1 MKPTLASSI
10 GRILVESF
18 HEAFRN
24 LFSAIAE
31 VLWSPQILVLGCVL
45 LFLILLQFF
54 TRKRRHLTT
63 ARWAGLREKL
73 AAVRRA
79 KDQLRSYKIDD
90 VILWCGTPPKWQ
102 TWGLMPELITLIT
115 GNPPT
120 VYLTDANQSFAVAG
134 RPKSGKT
141 YSAINPMAV
150 SAIEQGLAIA
160 LYDYKAD
167 DDGNGGQMAYL
178 ATLAA
183 RYGYKLRI
191 FSPGRPYTCIIN
203 PLDFLADES
212 DDTTAGVLA
221 EVFHMNLKQETDK
234 SDAFFGPAGQR
245 LIQALLQFAKATKY
259 PDLAMAFSVLQ
270 LTNLPARLAFAA
282 QQNQLPMFVRI
293 SFSQL
298 ISTLDSEKTTA
309 SIISTAANVLNRFIS
324 PRILPSMMGQTNVS
338 LSLGTREMLVFQ
350 SDIFRQDVINPILAA
365 IIHVVLQ
372 KNFSIQR
379 TVPLV
384 FCADEFPTIY
394 LPKAPTWAN
403 EHRSKGYIGI
413 YGYQSLPQL
422 RDRYG
427 TEKSSI
433 LLAGLGTQFWFNPN
447 HYDTAKD
454 WEDSLGETELWI
466 QSKSWSRSPMED
478 WGRGRSRNE
487 QIHKRALISAEALM
501 QFGQGE
507 CILRNPGYESQR
519 QAAVPWHI
527 HRVKV
532 SERDREREQKCVEI
546 WNEKLR
552 SRLIEREGGQ
562 SQTDDLKKQ
571 LLLRYQEAEQLL
583 PLPPESQKNPT
594 IPGGLLRPD
603 W

>member
-1 MKPTLASSI
+1 MNLTLASST
-10 GRILVESF
+10 GRILSET
-18 HEAFRN
+18 FRDVFRS
-24 LFSAIAE
+24 LFSIIAE
-31 VLWSPQILVLGCVL
+31 VLWSPQILLLLGVL
-45 LFLILLQFF
+45 LFLFISQFF

-63 ARWAGLREKL
+63 ARWAGMPEKL

-79 KDQLRSYKIDD
+79 KAQLRSRKIDD
-90 VILWCGTPPKWQ
+90 VILWCGTPPRWQ
-102 TWGLMPELITLIT
+102 TWGLMPEFITLVT

-120 VYLTDANQSFAVAG
+120 VYLTDANQSFAIAG

-141 YSAINPMAV
+141 YSAINPMTV

-167 DDGNGGQMAYL
+167 DEGNGGQMAYL
-178 ATLAA
+178 ATLAV
-183 RYGYKLRI
+183 RHGYTLRI

-203 PLDFLADES
+203 PLDFLQDES
-212 DDTTAGVLA
+212 DDTTAGMLA

-234 SDAFFGPAGQR
+234 GDAFFGPAGQR
-245 LIQALLQFAKATKY
+245 LLQALFQFAKSTDY
-259 PDLAMAFSVLQ
+259 PDLGMAFTVLQ
-270 LTNLPARLAFAA
+270 LTNLPARLAFAV
-282 QQNQLPMFVRI
+282 QRNQLPMFVRI

-324 PRILPSMMGQTNVS
+324 LRILPSMMGKTNVS
-338 LSLGTREMLVFQ
+338 LLLGRKEMLVFQ

-365 IIHVVLQ
+365 ILHVVLQ

-379 TVPLV
+379 MVPLI
-384 FCADEFPTIY
+384 FCADEFPTLY

-403 EHRSKGYIGI
+403 EHRSKGFVGI

-422 RDRYG
+422 RDSYG
-427 TEKSSI
+427 AEKSNI

-466 QSKSWSRSPMED
+466 QSKSWSRSPED
-478 WGRGRSRNE
+478 WGGGRSRNE
-487 QIHKRALISAEALM
+487 QIHKRSLIAAEELM

-507 CILRNPGYESQR
+507 CILRSPGYKNR
-519 QAAVPWHI
+519 RRTAVPWHI
-527 HRVKV
+527 RQIRVGD
-532 SERDREREQKCVEI
+532 RDRERERHCVEI

-552 SRLIEREGGQ
+552 ERLIEREQQQ
-562 SQTDDLKKQ
+562 SLDIQEE
-571 LLLRYQEAEQLL
+571 LLLRYDEAERLL
-583 PLPPESQKNPT
+583 PLPPGKQKRGAV
-594 IPGGLLRPD
+594 PGGILSPD
-603 W
+603 F